1 MRANAREWEPGRRET
16 LETLLSDFVPPFP
29 ASGRRNV
36 GALPRKVSSCQTGVW
51 DDAERVRL
59 RICAKPWVRARRS
72 ARSIVSRSLGLRFV
86 RGNAQDL
93 EGGYGPSRRETLH
106 GK

>member
-1 MRANAREWEPGRRET
+1 MPVSLTDASSANWPGSNIQGHAMRANAPEWEPGRRDT

-51 DDAERVRL
+51 VDAGEGRTPRHQVHRL
-59 RICAKPWVRARRS
+59 Q
-72 ARSIVSRSLGLRFV
+72 GLRAYMQF
-86 RGNAQDL
+86 
-93 EGGYGPSRRETLH
+93 PF
-106 GK
+106 

>member
-1 MRANAREWEPGRRET
+1 MRANAPEWEPGRRDT

-51 DDAERVRL
+51 DDAIAGTSRIIMTVVRDWCNPRTVASADYL
-59 RICAKPWVRARRS
+59 YPCQSWREFVLSPNAVARR
-72 ARSIVSRSLGLRFV
+72 
-86 RGNAQDL
+86 
-93 EGGYGPSRRETLH
+93 
-106 GK
+106 